1 MPVRERHPD
10 PKGPGTALRFGA
22 TRITGYNVT
31 ITCSASVFKIK
42 YTVCW
47 ILWSREFFFIGYCEL
62 TNFLGEP
69 TDMSAKTKALMAYAF
84 AVTSVTIGLGASS
97 IVVACLLLIL
107 RRKMSYMRLNNI
119 ELDVATKRSLLA
131 LPRVLN
137 QRTPVLVVLCLYI
150 ALRISVR
157 VNFPDPVV
165 TKFPTGCPMGPSDPG
180 CNRIALTNPS
190 VALLNCVHCF
200 RFNLYTV

>member
-1 MPVRERHPD
+1 MLD
-10 PKGPGTALRFGA
+10 TLIQG
-22 TRITGYNVT
+22 
-31 ITCSASVFKIK
+31 
-42 YTVCW
+42 
-47 ILWSREFFFIGYCEL
+47 FFFIGYCKL
-62 TNFLGEP
+62 INFLGEL

-84 AVTSVTIGLGASS
+84 AVTSGMIGMGVSFIGGA
-97 IVVACLLLIL
+97 CFLLKL
-107 RRKMSYMRLNNI
+107 RRKMSYMRLNNT
-119 ELDVATKRSLLA
+119 ELDVVTKGYLLA
-131 LPRVLN
+131 NPRVLN

-190 VALLNCVHCF
+190 VALLNCVHCVSF
-200 RFNLYTV
+200 SLYTV